1 MKIINQ
7 ADISFLSVS
16 GNEAFARAAVVAFLL
31 NADPTVNDISDV
43 KTALSE
49 AVTNS
54 IIHAYKEV
62 TGKVY
67 VNMKLTDERVVI
79 IKVKD
84 KGAGIKDIEKA
95 MEPLFTTG
103 GEEQA
108 GIGFSVMQ
116 SFSDSLKVKS
126 TPGKGTT
133 VVITKKLSSKD
144 DIKNITVKKHDRAK
158 E

>member
-54 IIHAYKEV
+54 IIHAYKET

-67 VNMKLTDERVVI
+67 VNMKLTDERVI
-79 IKVKD
+79 I
-84 KGAGIKDIEKA
+84 I
-95 MEPLFTTG
+95 
-103 GEEQA
+103 
-108 GIGFSVMQ
+108 
-116 SFSDSLKVKS
+116 
-126 TPGKGTT
+126 
-133 VVITKKLSSKD
+133 
-144 DIKNITVKKHDRAK
+144 
-158 E
+158 